1 MSAQHDLMPL
11 YGSPERFHTH
21 IADLL
26 SLPELHSSR
35 ERPHHF
41 DLTEYDHLLLVSRH
55 AHRISRLVRA
65 DDRICARAGLLHDL
79 GAHWFD
85 TTAPC
90 ELAQRLEEPHGVWH
104 AIRAHT
110 LFPELPR
117 TKEAWVV
124 VAADLLTS
132 AQECHFVFRRA
143 RARAAERLRRRLLRQ
158 ARTLRPRIQRP
169 ATRRG
174 SRRGGPPA

>member
-1 MSAQHDLMPL
+1 MSAQPDLTPL

-41 DLTEYDHLLLVSRH
+41 DLTEYDHLLLVARH
-55 AHRISRLVRA
+55 AHRISHLVRA
-65 DDRICARAGLLHDL
+65 DARVCARAGLLHDL

-90 ELAQRLEEPHGVWH
+90 ELAQPGWWSQ
-104 AIRAHT
+104 
-110 LFPELPR
+110 P
-117 TKEAWVV
+117 
-124 VAADLLTS
+124 TS
-132 AQECHFVFRRA
+132 
-143 RARAAERLRRRLLRQ
+143 
-158 ARTLRPRIQRP
+158 
-169 ATRRG
+169 
-174 SRRGGPPA
+174 